1 MRSFQLHVGYGKYLT
16 AAGWASLFVA
26 CTVTAIVAWH
36 WTEWLI
42 DRVGPGR
49 PLILIVAGSGL
60 ATWGTSWLFFRAAGF
75 ELVTELD
82 DGDDD
87 ES

>member
-1 MRSFQLHVGYGKYLT
+1 MELPRENGLVQQSTSRCPGARRCRGRKD
-16 AAGWASLFVA
+16 G
-26 CTVTAIVAWH
+26 
-36 WTEWLI
+36 
-42 DRVGPGR
+42 VGPGR

-82 DGDDD
+82 DVDDD
-87 ES
+87 ET